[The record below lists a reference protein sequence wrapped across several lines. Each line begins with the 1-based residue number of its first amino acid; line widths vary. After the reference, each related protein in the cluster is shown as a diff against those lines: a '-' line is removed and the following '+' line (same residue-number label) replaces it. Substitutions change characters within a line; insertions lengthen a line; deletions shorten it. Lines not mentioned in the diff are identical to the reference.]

1 MNWYKV
7 FQRTHLPKNLKIL
20 IFLKGIENISRLLNF
35 GSNFSSLCPVF
46 KHFFIARASFMFACR
61 KTIESVGVENIF
73 WYIIDWLDP
82 RSSFH
87 WKIHRNDGCKS
98 FSLDPSYIVALF
110 HPMVNRYP
118 QNTNQRR
125 IFIWIWRNVGRDGAA
140 GGGELVTLVY
150 SYLALPRHM
159 LSTSSTVKISEHN
172 VGVGEPGYHGI
183 CLHCAFHCCVLCG
196 LKISEHNVL
205 FTTVVYIPTPRSISL
220 QSLTLQFNG
229 IPINGWYGAVYIL
242 ISLWNL
248 FCITALV

>member
-1 MNWYKV
+1 
-7 FQRTHLPKNLKIL
+7 
-20 IFLKGIENISRLLNF
+20 
-35 GSNFSSLCPVF
+35 
-46 KHFFIARASFMFACR
+46 MFACR

-73 WYIIDWLDP
+73 WYIIDWPDP

-98 FSLDPSYIVALF
+98 FSLDPWYSCSLSPNGQQVSTKYKSL
-110 HPMVNRYP
+110 
-118 QNTNQRR
+118 

-159 LSTSSTVKISEHN
+159 LSTSSTGKISEHN

-183 CLHCAFHCCVLCG
+183 CFHCAFHCCVVCG

-229 IPINGWYGAVYIL
+229 TPINRWYGAVCIL
-242 ISLWNL
+242 SV
-248 FCITALV
+248 FGTSFALEPEECPVLNSFNV